1 MAVIGVIPAAG
12 YATRLQGSPYGV
24 SSKEVLEIRGRPVIA
39 HLVERM
45 RAAGCDE
52 VRVVTRPEKRD
63 VITYANDAGL
73 AVVTGRPEHV
83 VASVSLALARPAE
96 IDGDDVVL
104 LGFPDTV
111 WGPEDGFALL
121 LRERAARDADV
132 VLGLFGSDEAARG
145 DVVGLATN
153 DVVGLATNDAVGLAT
168 NDVVARVT
176 AIDVKPA
183 RPASRLIWGCAAARR
198 RALVG
203 WEVETEPG
211 RWFARLAPAGR
222 VWGAY
227 LSDDF
232 VDIGTLET
240 LARERER

>member
-12 YATRLQGSPYGV
+12 YATRLQGSPYAVKPAADDLSQAGV
-24 SSKEVLEIRGRPVIA
+24 FSKEALEIRGRPVMA

-73 AVVTGRPEHV
+73 TVVTGRPEHV
-83 VASVSLALARPAE
+83 VASVSLALARPSE

-111 WGPEDGFALL
+111 WQPENGFALL
-121 LRERAARDADV
+121 LRESTARGADV

-145 DVVGLATN
+145 DVVRLAT
-153 DVVGLATNDAVGLAT
+153 DDA
-168 NDVVARVT
+168 VARVA

-183 RPASRLIWGCAAARR
+183 RPASRLIWGCAVARR

-203 WEVETEPG
+203 WEIEAEPG

-232 VDIGTLET
+232 VDIGTLEA
-240 LARERER
+240 LARERES

>member
-12 YATRLQGSPYGV
+12 YATRLHGSPYGV
-24 SSKEVLEIRGRPVIA
+24 ASKEVLEIRGRPVIA

-83 VASVSLALARPAE
+83 VASVSLALARPTE

-145 DVVGLATN
+145 DVVELAT
-153 DVVGLATNDAVGLAT
+153 DDA
-168 NDVVARVT
+168 VARVT

-198 RALVG
+198 RALAG
-203 WEVETEPG
+203 WEAEAEPG
-211 RWFARLAPAGR
+211 RWFARLASAGR

-232 VDIGTLET
+232 VDIGTLEA

>member
-12 YATRLQGSPYGV
+12 FATRLQGSPYALFGV
-24 SSKEVLEIRGRPVIA
+24 SKEMLEVRGRPVMA

-83 VASVSLALARPAE
+83 VASVSLALAGPTE
-96 IDGDDVVL
+96 LDDDDVVL

-111 WGPEDGFALL
+111 WLPDDGFALL
-121 LRERAARDADV
+121 LREMAARDADV

-153 DVVGLATNDAVGLAT
+153 DA
-168 NDVVARVT
+168 VARVT

-183 RPASRLIWGCAAARR
+183 LPASRLIWGCAAVRR
-198 RALVG
+198 RALAG
-203 WEVETEPG
+203 WEIEAEPG

-232 VDIGTLET
+232 VDIGTFEA
-240 LARERER
+240 LARELES

>member
-1 MAVIGVIPAAG
+1 
-12 YATRLQGSPYGV
+12 
-24 SSKEVLEIRGRPVIA
+24 VIA

-83 VASVSLALARPAE
+83 VASVSLALARPTE

-145 DVVGLATN
+145 DVVELAT
-153 DVVGLATNDAVGLAT
+153 DDA
-168 NDVVARVT
+168 VARVT

-198 RALVG
+198 RALAG
-203 WEVETEPG
+203 WEAEAEPG
-211 RWFARLAPAGR
+211 RWFARLASAGR

-232 VDIGTLET
+232 VDIGTLEA
-240 LARERER
+240 LAREREG